1 MSIEKIKYYNSN
13 EIKKILSKQLKNK
26 NYNYYLL
33 CLTLAYTGARVSEVL
48 ELRKKDIVEIPNSET
63 GESEYYLKL
72 ITLKHRKPTYRHIPL
87 HHKLQSELSSYVL
100 LKKLRSKEKLF
111 DISRKT
117 AFNWVKKACAL
128 VNLDDGRAHPHTF
141 RHSFGIAVM
150 MKKDIK
156 LRVLQKWLG
165 HAKIESTL
173 IYQDIIASDTK
184 DFMKDFDY

>member
-1 MSIEKIKYYNSN
+1 MSIEKIKYYNSI
-13 EIKKILSKQLKNK
+13 EMKKILSKQLKNM
-26 NYNYYLL
+26 NFNYYLL

-48 ELRKKDIVEIPNSET
+48 EIKKKDIVEIPNSET
-63 GESEYYLKL
+63 GESEFYLKL
-72 ITLKHRKPTYRHIPL
+72 VTLKHRKPTYRHIPL

-100 LKKLRSKEKLF
+100 LKKLKAKNKIF
-111 DISRKT
+111 DITRRT
-117 AFNWVKKACAL
+117 AFNWVKKSCSLA
-128 VNLDDGRAHPHTF
+128 NLGDERSHPHTF

-150 MKKDIK
+150 MKKDIT